1 MQCANKV
8 INMLLNLMLPLN
20 QNQQW
25 FDHYL
30 NNQHFWVEDVLSWDD
45 SINLALSDH
54 SIFTLL
60 FSSVFTKSYVSI
72 DYVSKFS
79 FLDSLITN
87 EGVLTLESQELYT
100 AVFCDLFSPI
110 NSIFYPFQFIFYT
123 DSQTAFSI
131 ILQDSPELLLAIS
144 DFLLTYVNPSVL
156 SYMTTVASIVFSD
169 FTSSLILNSA
179 NFLLLFVFF
188 IWFNFFFFLVLR
200 LTSWNNTLESY
211 LSRLTLYFYS
221 LSRENRLQFES
232 TILTVLLFTVLFAL
246 NITTFKDMYQEPI
259 EALNTFLFKLF
270 LLIYLF
276 FLYKNSIHYFSFLE
290 ASVSDRG
297 VLSMFIQF
305 VKDFA
310 NSFVLLLR
318 FITLLFR
325 LNIYDA
331 VDDVLDSNYIFICD
345 FEDDSFYVDFFGT
358 FYKSILINNDSFGD
372 KTIFL
377 ESSLDFS
384 GDLFFVY
391 FILCGKLISFI
402 FFALE
407 EIGRVLLAFFIIY
420 LVIFEMQSVNRSYDE
435 HSFTRNI
442 ESFR

>member
-1 MQCANKV
+1 MNFVLYK
-8 INMLLNLMLPLN
+8 NHE
-20 QNQQW
+20 W
-25 FDHYL
+25 FDYYL

-45 SINLALSDH
+45 SINLALSDQ

-60 FSSVFTKSYVSI
+60 FSSVFTKSYISVDSF
-72 DYVSKFS
+72 SKLS
-79 FLDSLITN
+79 FLDTLMSNDGI
-87 EGVLTLESQELYT
+87 LTLESQELYS
-100 AVFCDLFSPI
+100 AVFFDLFEPI
-110 NSIFYPFQFIFYT
+110 KCVFYPFQFIFYT

-131 ILQDSPELLLAIS
+131 ILQHSPEILLAIS
-144 DFLLTYVNPSVL
+144 DFLTTYINPSIL
-156 SYMTTVASIVFSD
+156 SYLTTAASVVFSD
-169 FTSSLILNSA
+169 FTSSLILNSV
-179 NFLLLFVFF
+179 NFLLLFCFF
-188 IWFNFFFFLVLR
+188 IWFNFFFFLILR

-211 LSRLTLYFYS
+211 LSRLSLYFYS

-232 TILTVLLFTVLFAL
+232 TVLTVLLFTLLFAL

-318 FITLLFR
+318 FMTLLFR

-358 FYKSILINNDSFGD
+358 FYKSVLINNDSFGD
-372 KTIFL
+372 KTIFF
-377 ESSLDFS
+377 EQSLDFS

-391 FILCGKLISFI
+391 FILCSKFISLVV
-402 FFALE
+402 FALE

-420 LVIFEMQSVNRSYDE
+420 LVIFEMQSVNRS
-435 HSFTRNI
+435 FTEDSYVINTRI
-442 ESFR
+442 I